1 MKEMLFLSSL
11 CNLWY
16 NLAVGSEK
24 QKSSRRNSKQVASTG
39 SGATIWELLREK
51 IYSAVTDILVC

>member
-1 MKEMLFLSSL
+1 MLFLSFL

-24 QKSSRRNSKQVASTG
+24 QKSSKRNSKQVPSTG
-39 SGATIWELLREK
+39 SEATIWELLCAK
-51 IYSAVTDILVC
+51 IYSAVTDILVS